1 LFNVKRRQAIRSILA
16 WPAVAA
22 LPAAGQQQQSAQSQ
36 PSAAPA
42 DQPSELP
49 VTATDEVALP
59 SLQFFSPAELATLRH
74 LCEILVPTFA
84 GRPGAA
90 EAGAAEFLDFLIS
103 QSAEARRTL
112 YRAGIAHLD
121 SESRRLH
128 GKPFAQIDARQ
139 ADPWLAPLRE
149 PWSYEGPADPFARFL
164 LAAKE
169 DALRATVNSREWAAV
184 AAGRRGSGVGFY
196 WRALD

>member
-1 LFNVKRRQAIRSILA
+1 MKRRQAIRSILT

-22 LPAAGQQQQSAQSQ
+22 LPVAGQQREPAQSQ
-36 PSAAPA
+36 PPAAPA

-59 SLQFFSPAELATLRH
+59 SPQFFSPAELATLRH
-74 LCEILVPTFA
+74 LCEILVPVLA
-84 GRPGAA
+84 GRPGAS

-103 QSAEARRTL
+103 QSGEGRRTL
-112 YRAGIAHLD
+112 YRQGIARLD

-139 ADPWLAPLRE
+139 ADPLLAPLRE
-149 PWSYEGPADPFARFL
+149 PWSYEGPSDTFARFL
-164 LAAKE
+164 VAAKE
-169 DALRATVNSREWAAV
+169 DTLRATVNSRQWSAAPT
-184 AAGRRGSGVGFY
+184 GRRGSGVGFY
-196 WRALD
+196 WHALD